1 MTPGT
6 SYTVEVHPNIPPRL
20 ARLSE
25 LAGNLWYSF
34 DRPTRALFARLHP
47 ALWDAVGHNP
57 KAMLKRIDEA
67 RLTRAASDPVFLNNF
82 NRVLSAFDT
91 YMKEPLGPPPPGA
104 WQEHR
109 ELTAYF
115 CAEFGIH
122 ESLPIYSGG
131 LGILAGDHCKAAS
144 DRRLPFV
151 AVGLLY
157 RQGYFVQTVDLEGNQ
172 RADYVESAFD
182 DLPIEAATLADGTQ
196 LVVEVPLASRIVR
209 ARVWR
214 AQVGHVTLYL
224 LDTAVEGAPD
234 RDRDIA
240 HRLYGGDTATRLEQ
254 EIVLGVGGARALAA
268 LGIQPAVWHINE
280 GHAAFLVIERAREL
294 MRRGLGFDAAL
305 EAVAASTVFTTHTPV
320 PAGHDHFH
328 DSLIVPY
335 LEPLAREADL
345 PVDRLIALGRAPNGD
360 DFNMTA
366 LALRGS
372 RHHNGVSKIHGRVS
386 SRLLE
391 GFWPQVPAEE
401 NPIGSITNGVHLQ
414 TFLATEWQDSFDRH
428 LGAGWIHRLD
438 DPGTARQIETMPD
451 HAFWSVRQ
459 ELKAQM
465 LHLLRHRIRQQF
477 FRNQGSE
484 SHVDRLLRYADPANP
499 NVLTIGFARRFATY
513 KRATLLLQDLDTL
526 RAIVGDRDRP
536 VIFVFA
542 GKAHP
547 ADEPGQE
554 LIRTLAKVSRMPGFE
569 GRLLFLE
576 GYDLH
581 SARRL
586 VRGVDVWLN
595 NPVFPLEASG
605 TSGMKAGING
615 VINLSV
621 LDGWWGEGYT
631 GDNGWAI
638 KPTSSSLDADRRDR
652 EEART
657 FYEIMQDQVVPLYYD
672 RGSGGYSAAW
682 IRLAKRSMA
691 TILSRFSA
699 ARMVNEYVD
708 HVYRPAAKQG
718 ARYLEGGGDGAKVV
732 AGWKARVRAAWDGVT
747 IRRVD
752 EPPRT
757 MTYGERM
764 HVDVAVGLNGLR
776 PDDVVVELVLS
787 RGLREDGERLRR
799 YELVAAD
806 VMPQSSE
813 QRFTLELEPEL
824 CGRLD
829 YRVRMYPR
837 HALLTHPFE
846 LGLMRWL

>member
-1 MTPGT
+1 MTPGNV
-6 SYTVEVHPNIPPRL
+6 YTVEVNPRIPPRL

-57 KAMLKRIDEA
+57 KALLKRIDEA
-67 RLTRAASDPVFLNNF
+67 RLTAAAADPVFLNNF
-82 NRVLSAFDT
+82 NRALSAFDT
-91 YMKEPLGPPPPGA
+91 YMKEPLGRPPA
-104 WQEHR
+104 ASQDHR

-172 RADYVESAFD
+172 RADYVDSNFE
-182 DLPIEAATLADGTQ
+182 DLPIAPAALPDGTP
-196 LVVEVPLASRIVR
+196 LVVEVPMAERTVR

-224 LDTAVEGAPD
+224 LDTAVAGAPE

-240 HRLYGGDTATRLEQ
+240 HRLYGGDSATRLEQ

-268 LGIQPAVWHINE
+268 LGIQPAAWHVNE
-280 GHAAFLVIERAREL
+280 GHSAFLVVERAREL
-294 MRRGLGFDAAL
+294 MHRGLGFDAAL

-320 PAGHDHFH
+320 PAGHDHFN
-328 DSLIVPY
+328 DALVVPY
-335 LEPLAREADL
+335 LAPLAREADL
-345 PVDRLIALGRAPNGD
+345 PVERLLALGRAPGGD

-372 RHHNGVSKIHGRVS
+372 RHHNGVSKIHGRLS
-386 SRLLE
+386 SQLLE
-391 GFWPQVPAEE
+391 RFWPEVPAEE
-401 NPIGSITNGVHLQ
+401 NPVRAITNGVHLQ
-414 TFLATEWQDSFDRH
+414 TFLATEWQDAFDRH
-428 LGAGWIHRLD
+428 LGAGWIQRLD
-438 DPGTARQIETMPD
+438 DAATARQIETLPD
-451 HAFWSVRQ
+451 HAFWGVRQ

-484 SHVDRLLRYADPANP
+484 SHVDRLLRYADPSNP

-513 KRATLLLQDLDTL
+513 KRATLLFQDLDLL

-547 ADEPGQE
+547 ADQPGQE
-554 LIRTLAKVSRMPGFE
+554 LIRTLARVSRMPGLE

-586 VRGVDVWLN
+586 VSGVDVWLN
-595 NPVFPLEASG
+595 NPVYPLEASG

-615 VINLSV
+615 VVNLSM

-638 KPTSSSLDADRRDR
+638 KPASSSLDAERRDR

-672 RGSGGYSAAW
+672 RGTGGYSPGW
-682 IRLAKRSMA
+682 IRFAKRSMA

-699 ARMVNEYVD
+699 ARMLNEYVEEF
-708 HVYRPAAKQG
+708 YRPAAQQG
-718 ARYLEGGGDGAKVV
+718 ARYLEDDGEGGKAI
-732 AGWKARVRAAWDGVT
+732 AAWKARVYAAWDGIT
-747 IRRVD
+747 MRRID
-752 EPPRT
+752 EPTRV
-757 MTYGERM
+757 MTFGASMRI
-764 HVDVAVGLNGLR
+764 DVAVGLNGLR
-776 PDDVVVELVLS
+776 PEDVAVELVLS
-787 RGLREDGERLRR
+787 RGLRDAGEHVRR
-799 YELVAAD
+799 HAFTAAD
-806 VMPQSSE
+806 ALPESHE
-813 QRFTLELEPEL
+813 QRFTLDLKPEL

-829 YRVRMYPR
+829 YRMRMYPR
-837 HALLTHPFE
+837 HDLLTHPFE

>member
-1 MTPGT
+1 MPPGT
-6 SYTVEVHPNIPPRL
+6 TYTLDVHPRIPVRL
-20 ARLSE
+20 ARLEE

-67 RLTRAASDPVFLNNF
+67 RLTAAAADPVFLNNF

-91 YMKEPLGPPPPGA
+91 YMKEPVGKPGIG
-104 WQEHR
+104 WSER
-109 ELTAYF
+109 DGLIAYF

-172 RADYVESAFD
+172 RADYVDSDFD
-182 DLPIEAATLADGTQ
+182 DLPITPCLGPDGTP
-196 LVVEVPLASRIVR
+196 LTVDVPVNAHRLK
-209 ARVWR
+209 ARVWQ
-214 AQVGHVTLYL
+214 AQVGHVRLYL
-224 LDTAVEGAPD
+224 LDTDVEGNGE
-234 RDRDIA
+234 RERGIT
-240 HRLYGGDTATRLEQ
+240 HRLYGGDAATRLEQ
-254 EIVLGVGGARALAA
+254 EIVLGVGGVRALAA
-268 LGIQPAVWHINE
+268 LGHRPTAWHINE
-280 GHAAFLVIERAREL
+280 GHAAFMVIERAREL
-294 MRRGLGFDAAL
+294 TRAGMGFDAAL
-305 EAVAASTVFTTHTPV
+305 ESVAASTVFTTHTPV
-320 PAGHDHFH
+320 PAGHDHFP
-328 DSLIVPY
+328 DDLTVPY

-345 PVDRLIALGRAPNGD
+345 PLAQLMALGRAPGGH

-372 RHHNGVSKIHGRVS
+372 RHHNGVSRIHGRVS
-386 SRLLE
+386 SQLLKD
-391 GFWPQVPAEE
+391 FWPQVPAEE
-401 NPIGSITNGVHLQ
+401 NPVGSITNGVHLA
-414 TFLATEWQDSFDRH
+414 TFLATEWQDAFDRH
-428 LGAGWIHRLD
+428 LGAGWMNRLQ
-438 DPGTARQIETMPD
+438 DPTTMREIEALPD
-451 HAFWSVRQ
+451 HAFWAVRQ

-465 LHLLRHRIRQQF
+465 LHLVRHRMLRQYM
-477 FRNQGSE
+477 RNQGSE
-484 SHVDRLLRYADPANP
+484 SHVDRLLRYANPANP

-513 KRATLLLQDLDTL
+513 KRATLLFSNLDVL
-526 RAIVGDRDRP
+526 RALVADRDRP

-547 ADEPGQE
+547 ADEPGQA
-554 LIRTLAKVSRMPGFE
+554 LIRELARIGRMPEFE
-569 GRLLFLE
+569 GRLLFVE

-586 VRGVDVWLN
+586 VSGVDVWLN
-595 NPVFPLEASG
+595 NPVYPLEASG

-621 LDGWWGEGYT
+621 LDGWWGEGYS

-638 KPTSSSLDADRRDR
+638 KPASSSLDAERRDQ

-672 RGSGGYSAAW
+672 RGSAGFSPGW
-682 IRLAKRSMA
+682 IRLAKRSLA
-691 TILSRFSA
+691 TILGQFST
-699 ARMVNEYVD
+699 ARMLGQYVESF
-708 HVYRPAAKQG
+708 YRPAARQG
-718 ARYLEGGGDGAKVV
+718 ERYSANGGDGAKVV
-732 AGWKARVRAAWDGVT
+732 AAWKARVYAAWDGVSVRRLDDPKRALAFGESTT
-747 IRRVD
+747 I
-752 EPPRT
+752 EI
-757 MTYGERM
+757 
-764 HVDVAVGLNGLR
+764 AVGLNGLR
-776 PDDVVVELVLS
+776 PDDIAVELVLA
-787 RGLREDGERLRR
+787 RGLRDAPPRRHEFKSAEPLAQTHEHRFVLDLR
-799 YELVAAD
+799 
-806 VMPQSSE
+806 
-813 QRFTLELEPEL
+813 PEL

-829 YRVRMYPR
+829 YRIRVYPR

>member
-1 MTPGT
+1 MPPGT
-6 SYTVEVHPNIPPRL
+6 VYTLEVHPRIPPRL
-20 ARLSE
+20 ARLAD

-57 KAMLKRIDEA
+57 KAMLKRIDED
-67 RLTRAASDPVFLNNF
+67 RLAAAAADPVFLNNF
-82 NRVLSAFDT
+82 NRVLSAFDS
-91 YMKEPLGPPPPGA
+91 YMTEPPARQRNGTAPLPGVV
-104 WQEHR
+104 
-109 ELTAYF
+109 AYF
-115 CAEFGIH
+115 CAEFGVH

-172 RADYVESAFD
+172 RAEYVDSDFD
-182 DLPIEAATLADGTQ
+182 DLPITEARASDGPP
-196 LVVEVPLASRIVR
+196 LVVEVPLASRRVK

-214 AQVGHVTLYL
+214 AQVGHVTIVL
-224 LDTAVEGAPD
+224 LDTAVEANSE

-240 HRLYGGDTATRLEQ
+240 HRLYGGDAATRLEQ

-268 LGIQPAVWHINE
+268 LGIEPAAWHINE
-280 GHAAFLVIERAREL
+280 GHAAFLVIERARGL
-294 MRRGLGFDAAL
+294 MQRGLGFDAAL

-320 PAGHDHFH
+320 PAGHDHFP
-328 DSLIVPY
+328 DDLVVPY
-335 LEPLAREADL
+335 LEPLAQETGV
-345 PVDRLIALGRAPNGD
+345 PVDRLRDLGRAPAGN

-372 RHHNGVSKIHGRVS
+372 RHHNGVSRIHGRVS
-386 SRLLE
+386 SRMLQD
-391 GFWPQVPAEE
+391 FWPQVPAEE
-401 NPIGSITNGVHLQ
+401 NPVGHITNGVHLP
-414 TFLATEWQDSFDRH
+414 TFLAPEWQDVFDRH
-428 LGAGWIHRLD
+428 LGAGWIHRLH
-438 DPGTARQIETMPD
+438 DPATAHQVHAIPD

-459 ELKAQM
+459 ELKTQM
-465 LHLLRHRIRQQF
+465 LHLVRHRITQQH

-484 SHVDRLLRYADPANP
+484 SHVDRLLRRADPANP
-499 NVLTIGFARRFATY
+499 NVLTVGFARRFATY
-513 KRATLLLQDLDTL
+513 KRATLMLQDLDLL
-526 RAIVGDRDRP
+526 RALVNDRDRP

-547 ADEPGQE
+547 ADQPGQE
-554 LIRTLAKVSRMPGFE
+554 LIREIARMGREPSLE
-569 GRLLFLE
+569 GRLLLLE

-586 VRGVDVWLN
+586 VSGVDVWLN
-595 NPVFPLEASG
+595 NPVYPLEASG

-638 KPTSSSLDADRRDR
+638 KPAPSSMDAERRDR

-657 FYEIMQDQVVPLYYD
+657 FYEIMQDQVVPLYYE
-672 RGSGGYSAAW
+672 RGSAGYSAGW
-682 IRLAKRSMA
+682 VRLAKQSMA
-691 TILSRFSA
+691 TVLAQFSA
-699 ARMVNEYVD
+699 ARMLDEYVD
-708 HVYRPAAKQG
+708 KFYGPAARQG
-718 ARYLEGGGDGAKVV
+718 ARYLDGDADGAKVV
-732 AGWKARVRAAWDGVT
+732 AAWKARVRAAWDGVT
-747 IRRVD
+747 IRRLD
-752 EPPRT
+752 EPTRT
-757 MTYGERM
+757 LTFGDGTS
-764 HVDVAVGLNGLR
+764 VDVAVGLNGLR
-776 PDDVVVELVLS
+776 PEDVVVELVLT
-787 RGLREDGERLRR
+787 RGLRDAAERQRR
-799 YELVAAD
+799 HDFVAAERID
-806 VMPQSSE
+806 ASHE
-813 QRFTLELEPEL
+813 QRFTLDLHPEL

-829 YRVRMYPR
+829 YRIRMYPR